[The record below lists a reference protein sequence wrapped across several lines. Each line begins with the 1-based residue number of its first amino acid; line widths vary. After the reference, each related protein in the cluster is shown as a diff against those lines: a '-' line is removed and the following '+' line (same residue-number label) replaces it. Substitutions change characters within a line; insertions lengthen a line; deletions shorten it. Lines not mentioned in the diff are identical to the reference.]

1 MVDKK
6 KIEELE
12 KAIKAKQAELDSIYA
27 EQENSAADASRYAT
41 LEKKEKRIKSELT
54 ALQLSLK
61 IVTYTLE
68 PLSDQEELLSGIEVY
83 RKEYH
88 ERIAKIQEEI
98 DSLDAELEDIE
109 KKMGEAA
116 AEANVKETLKLSNRK
131 DEILIQKPHL
141 EEMRRKAEMMPV
153 YPTGVIEEEWK
164 KICDILLPEWNTKVT
179 ALLSAAEAYKTM
191 VQDLVAMKC
200 LISATRAILES
211 LAGTT
216 FDPVF
221 TSGNEFRDAVIEK
234 GITVTVINLFRTDP
248 LSGRRI

>member
-1 MVDKK
+1 MMDKK

-12 KAIKAKQAELDSIYA
+12 KAIKAKQAELDSISA

-41 LEKKEKRIKSELT
+41 LEKKDKRVRSELA
-54 ALQLSLK
+54 ALQLVLK
-61 IVTYTLE
+61 VATFIPE
-68 PLSDQEELLSGIEVY
+68 PPSDQEELLSGLEVY

-88 ERIAKIQEEI
+88 ERIAKIQAEI

-109 KKMGEAA
+109 KKLGEAA
-116 AEANVKETLKLSNRK
+116 ADANIKDTLKLSNRK

-141 EEMRRKAEMMPV
+141 EEMRRKAEMMTV
-153 YPTGVIEEEWK
+153 YPAGVIEEEWK

-191 VQDLVAMKC
+191 VQELVVMKSM
-200 LISATRAILES
+200 ISATRAILEN

-221 TSGNEFRDAVIEK
+221 TSGNEFQDAVIEK
-234 GITVTVINLFRTDP
+234 GITVTMINLFRTDP